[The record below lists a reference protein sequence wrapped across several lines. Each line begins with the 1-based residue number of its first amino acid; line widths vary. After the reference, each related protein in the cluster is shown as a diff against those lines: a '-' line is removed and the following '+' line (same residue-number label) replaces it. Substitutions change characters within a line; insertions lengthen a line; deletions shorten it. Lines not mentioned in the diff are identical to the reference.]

1 VDEEAFVVHAA
12 WRTTSSLLI
21 LLLLQE
27 FVAPGIEIFVDEED
41 DDAILFEA
49 VITGVTWSRSQLS
62 RGVMT
67 DA

>member
-1 VDEEAFVVHAA
+1 MDEETFVVHAA

-49 VITGVTWSRSQLS
+49 VITGVT
-62 RGVMT
+62 
-67 DA
+67 